1 MPVLLS
7 DGTVYGTLCAVDPQ
21 PQPLPAAKVNLL
33 QVLARIVATQI
44 ERDLAGARANAAEQ
58 ARAQLLSTLSHD
70 LKNPL
75 TAIVGNTQLIQ
86 RRLARAPENVGG
98 VTAQLERIQAS
109 AEQMLA
115 MLDDLGS
122 VARGETAVTK
132 PAAHA
137 LLDLAVLVK
146 HVVAAYEGT
155 TAQGIE
161 LETEAEVMVTGDRN
175 DIQRVTMNL
184 LGNAIKFSPAGS
196 RIVVRVA
203 REKEAARAV
212 AVLRVRDEGM
222 GIPPADLSQIFTR
235 FHRGAN
241 VVGRIGGTGIGLAS
255 AQEIVER
262 HGGTITVESS
272 LGHGSTFTVRLPVV

>member
-7 DGTVYGTLCAVDPQ
+7 DGTVYGTLCAVDPR
-21 PQPLPAAKVNLL
+21 PQPLPAAKVKLL

-44 ERDLAGARANAAEQ
+44 ERDLAEARARAAEQ
-58 ARAQLLSTLSHD
+58 ARAQILSTLSHD

-75 TAIVGNTQLIQ
+75 TAIVGNTQLAQ
-86 RRLARAPENVGG
+86 RRLARVPENAWV
-98 VTAQLERIQAS
+98 VAAQLARIEAS

-115 MLDDLGS
+115 MLDDLGR
-122 VARGETAVTK
+122 VARGETAATE

-137 LLDLAVLVK
+137 PLDLASLVG

-155 TAQGIE
+155 TAQEIV
-161 LETEAEVMVTGDRN
+161 LETEGEVMVTGDRS
-175 DIQRVTMNL
+175 DLRRVAMNL

-203 REKEAARAV
+203 REQEEARAV
-212 AVLRVRDEGM
+212 AVVQVSDEGI
-222 GIPPADLSQIFTR
+222 GIPPADLPQIFVR

-241 VVGRIGGTGIGLAS
+241 VAGRIGGTGIGLAS
-255 AQEIVER
+255 VHEIVER
-262 HGGTITVESS
+262 HGGTITVASS
-272 LGHGSTFTVRLPVV
+272 LGHGSTFTVRLPAA